1 TVRKRLENELAES
14 QARLGDALT
23 HMADGLVMFD
33 PDGRLVLCNARYRAM
48 FPKTADMRVPGADYR
63 DILRASAERGEGT
76 TPPDAVEDWIAG
88 IMAAQKLVSHRQVQ
102 LADGRWLQVNE
113 LRTRDGGIVSVGSD
127 ITQIKLHQ
135 EKLVDS

>member
-1 TVRKRLENELAES
+1 EQRLHHEDGTDGWLATLKAPFRDRSGAIIGLITHNRDITVRKQLENELAES

-33 PDGRLVLCNARYRAM
+33 PGGRLVLCNARYRAM

-88 IMAAQKLVSHRQVQ
+88 IMAAQKLV
-102 LADGRWLQVNE
+102 
-113 LRTRDGGIVSVGSD
+113 
-127 ITQIKLHQ
+127 
-135 EKLVDS
+135 